1 MPKDAP
7 NNRLGL
13 AQWLVSPENPLLAR
27 VTVNRFWQQLFGIG
41 IVRTAEDFGM
51 MGERPVNQPLLD
63 WMAVEFRESGWDTK
77 HMFKLMVMSAAY
89 QQSDRVTAEKLD
101 KDPENRLISRG
112 PRFRLDAEAI
122 RDQALAASG
131 LLNAKIGGPSVKP
144 YQPPGLWEVVSMS
157 NESYKQ
163 DTGPAL
169 YRRSMYTYLK
179 RLAPQPQLTTFDA
192 PTREICTVRRERT
205 DTPLQ
210 ALSME
215 NDPQYMEAARHLA
228 VNAIQTAGKD
238 PAHRL
243 DYMSERLLARPLAE
257 NEESVLLKNLADF
270 NQTYAKKPDAAA
282 KLIRIG
288 DSPPNTAI
296 PAPEQAAWIMIAS
309 EFLNLDETLN
319 K

>member
-1 MPKDAP
+1 MPKGVP

-13 AQWLVSPENPLLAR
+13 AKWFVAPENPLLAR

-41 IVRTAEDFGM
+41 IVRTAEDFGI

-63 WMAVEFRESGWDTK
+63 WMAVEFRESGWDVK

-89 QQSDRVTAEKLD
+89 RQSDHVTAEKLD

-131 LLNAKIGGPSVKP
+131 LLNPQIGGPSVKP
-144 YQPPGLWEVVSMS
+144 YQPPGLWEVVSMT

-163 DTGPAL
+163 DAGAAL
-169 YRRSMYTYLK
+169 YRRSMYSYLK

-192 PTREICTVRRERT
+192 PTREVCTVRRERT

-210 ALSME
+210 ALAME
-215 NDPQYMEAARHLA
+215 NDPQYIEAARHLA
-228 VNAIQTAGKD
+228 VNAIQSASE
-238 PAHRL
+238 PAQRL

-257 NEESVLLKNLADF
+257 NEQGLLLKNLADF
-270 NQTYAKKPDAAA
+270 NQGYTKNPAAAA
-282 KLIRIG
+282 KLIRVG

-296 PAPEQAAWIMIAS
+296 PAPEQAAWTMIAS